1 MVNFMKDFQYAD
13 LHCHPNL
20 KTFGH
25 SFDKEPNL
33 KSDLWH
39 SIPPSFLSKLIY
51 KQTGITKFS
60 QSDFTTMARSK
71 AKIGMVGLY
80 PFEKGF
86 FDNKWV
92 WDPLAAI
99 LADFGIEIGYRR
111 IRNIQKHKSYFKDLI
126 DEYNFVLQSN
136 KEMILDG
143 KMAKGVLVNNW
154 SDIQKVIE
162 TEGTF
167 ALIMTIEGAHVF
179 ESGLE
184 DYGKNNVETEI
195 LGNIRKVKE
204 WEFPPFFVGLAHN
217 FNNDLCGHAESLQR
231 LGSLV
236 NQKQNMGKGLSEL
249 GRKVIFSLLDKENG
263 KRILIDIKHMS
274 LKGRLEF
281 YDLLEREYASESVPL
296 VISHGAVTG
305 KTLNGRNNNPHSLD
319 FFNENNI
326 NFFDEEII
334 KVVAS
339 RGIFAIQMDLNIN
352 CNIRKIK
359 SYFKKKVSKLDIKDS
374 AKIIWNQ
381 IQHFAF
387 VCDRKGLFAWG
398 NICLGT
404 DFDGSIFPFPG
415 ILTAKELESL
425 SHELVKLARD
435 FQKLSILEKPE
446 NHQIYPEEIIERFM
460 YKNIELFL
468 KAEFN

>member
-25 SFDKEPNL
+25 SFEKRPTL

-51 KQTGITKFS
+51 KHTGITKFS
-60 QSDFTTMARSK
+60 QSDFSTMSRSK

-111 IRNIQKHKSYFKDLI
+111 IRNIQKHKSYFKDLVE
-126 DEYNFVLQSN
+126 EYNFVLKSN
-136 KEMILDG
+136 KERILDG

-154 SDIQKVIE
+154 NDIQKVIE
-162 TEGTF
+162 SEGAF
-167 ALIMTIEGAHVF
+167 ALVMTIEGAHVF
-179 ESGLE
+179 GSGLE
-184 DYGKNNVETEI
+184 NYGKNNVESEI

-236 NQKQNMGKGLSEL
+236 NQKQNLGKGLSEL
-249 GRKVIFSLLDKENG
+249 GKKVIFSLLEKESG

-274 LKGRLEF
+274 LNARLEF
-281 YDLLEREYASESVPL
+281 YDLLEREYADETVPL
-296 VISHGAVTG
+296 IISHGAVTG
-305 KTLNGRNNNPHSLD
+305 KTLSGRNDDPYCLD
-319 FFNENNI
+319 FFNENDI

-334 KVVAS
+334 KVVES
-339 RGIFAIQMDLNIN
+339 KGVFALQMDLNVN
-352 CNIRKIK
+352 CNIKKTITH
-359 SYFKKKVSKLDIKDS
+359 FKKKVSKLEIQDS

-415 ILTAKELESL
+415 ILTAKGLEPL
-425 SHELVKLARD
+425 SQELVKLARD
-435 FQKLSILEKPE
+435 FQKLSILERPE
-446 NHQIYPEEIIERFM
+446 NQQINAEEIIERFM
-460 YKNIELFL
+460 YKNIESFL